1 MDTCLEDAYL
11 PLPLSLALLFFA
23 SLDATIV
30 AELEANQSLI
40 DYLLEHL
47 LFSTRRS
54 SDRLVSTSLL
64 QSILYE
70 LVVRFRVSLFLRS
83 FFDFGLI
90 AGLNVLLELGKLLP
104 RRLIVQQDLLAIQV
118 TPELVT
124 VDLFCVDSR

>member
-1 MDTCLEDAYL
+1 MLTCL
-11 PLPLSLALLFFA
+11 PLPLALLFFA
-23 SLDATIV
+23 SLDAAIV
-30 AELEANQSLI
+30 AELEANKSFV

-47 LFSTRRS
+47 LFSARRS
-54 SDRLVSTSLL
+54 SDRLMPISLL

-90 AGLNVLLELGKLLP
+90 AGLNVLLELGELLP

-124 VDLFCVDSR
+124 VDLSCVDSR

>member
-1 MDTCLEDAYL
+1 MLTCLPP
-11 PLPLSLALLFFA
+11 PLPLALLFFA
-23 SLDATIV
+23 SLDAAIV
-30 AELEANQSLI
+30 AELEANKSFI

-47 LFSTRRS
+47 LFSARRS
-54 SDRLVSTSLL
+54 SDRLMPISLL

-70 LVVRFRVSLFLRS
+70 LVVRFRVSLFLGS
-83 FFDFGLI
+83 FFYFGFI
-90 AGLNVLLELGKLLP
+90 TGLYVLLELGELLP